1 MASRRP
7 HHLLLPL
14 ALLALA
20 AGAAHAQPAAAAA
33 PQAEYDLVVVGAGPG
48 GLVAALSAARQLRET
63 PALAR
68 SGRAPR
74 ILVVE
79 KRADLPPGA
88 SLTHAPS
95 LEGTAFARQQIL
107 GVRPEVSSML
117 RDLGVDLGEEYRGTV
132 QQVTG
137 PDGSGGRLRGGP
149 APVGKPR
156 EAHTIQI
163 NALQARL
170 VDAARAQGVEIRLHT
185 GPAGLQ
191 SRGGD
196 HVDLRVASKGARRPT
211 VRPRVL
217 LG

>member
-1 MASRRP
+1 
-7 HHLLLPL
+7 
-14 ALLALA
+14 
-20 AGAAHAQPAAAAA
+20 
-33 PQAEYDLVVVGAGPG
+33 
-48 GLVAALSAARQLRET
+48 
-63 PALAR
+63 
-68 SGRAPR
+68 
-74 ILVVE
+74 
-79 KRADLPPGA
+79 A

-137 PDGSGGRLRGGP
+137 PAGSGGRLRGGP

-170 VDAARAQGVEIRLHT
+170 VDAARAQGIEIRFDT
-185 GPAGLQ
+185 GLAGLQ

-196 HVDLRVASKGARRPT
+196 QVDLELESKGAGRAT
-211 VRPRVL
+211 VRSRWIIGADGARSAVRGLSGMATAPPEP
-217 LG
+217 